1 VSDFEPFFQ
10 ASRLDRPPIG
20 FHPLVGPAEPHRILV
35 AEDDEDFLDALSALL
50 ESDARFEIVGHARN
64 GDEAVELVS
73 RLDVDAVVMDIEM
86 PLVDGVE
93 ATRQLRELA
102 PDLPIVAISGHDYE
116 ERVLEIRDAGASDY
130 VRKSRVEED
139 LPAAL
144 LALVRVRG

>member
-1 VSDFEPFFQ
+1 
-10 ASRLDRPPIG
+10 
-20 FHPLVGPAEPHRILV
+20 VGPAEPHRILV

-144 LALVRVRG
+144 LALVHVRG

>member
-1 VSDFEPFFQ
+1 
-10 ASRLDRPPIG
+10 
-20 FHPLVGPAEPHRILV
+20 VGSAEPHRILV

-50 ESDARFEIVGHARN
+50 ERDGCFEIVGHARN

-86 PLVDGVE
+86 PVVDGVE
-93 ATRQLRELA
+93 ATRQLHELA

-116 ERVLEIRDAGASDY
+116 ERVLEIRNAGASDY

-139 LPAAL
+139 LLNAL
-144 LALVRVRG
+144 LALMRVRR